1 MRTAILKSPASRPL
15 CRYSQTPDPA
25 WNLHEPASWIPLFC
39 SSLTCSRRGNL
50 LLDRTVEEAAAG
62 ARPARNFEDV
72 NLVVGQFQ
80 EGFKRSP
87 ALFVELRVAGRG

>member
-1 MRTAILKSPASRPL
+1 M
-15 CRYSQTPDPA
+15 
-25 WNLHEPASWIPLFC
+25 
-39 SSLTCSRRGNL
+39 

-62 ARPARNFEDV
+62 AHPARNFEDV